1 MPHVLSCS
9 EACGFF
15 PNQGSNLCHQP
26 GHSTV
31 PPRKSQTIKL
41 YTDFELLRG
50 SVFLTPML
58 LKGLLYSKS
67 VCKIKNILYDVM
79 ELILENSS
87 LDLGLPMDCSLP
99 GSSIHGIFQAGVL
112 EWGAI
117 AYS

>member
-15 PNQGSNLCHQP
+15 PNQGLNLCHQP

-31 PPRKSQTIKL
+31 PPGKSQTIKL

-58 LKGLLYSKS
+58 LKGLLYSKN

-79 ELILENSS
+79 ELIFENSS
-87 LDLGLPMDCSLP
+87 LDLGLIPKPKLFFILWLLFFFNCGKSHRM
-99 GSSIHGIFQAGVL
+99 
-112 EWGAI
+112 
-117 AYS
+117 